1 MAASRGNVIETR
13 SGSSL
18 ATAHLSGVAAYFIR
32 LYGIHTSE
40 LCGFVKEVAV
50 PSIVNPKPNT
60 TKLVL
65 YNNSGR

>member
-1 MAASRGNVIETR
+1 MIETR

-32 LYGIHTSE
+32 LNGVHTGE
-40 LCGFVKEVAV
+40 MCGFIKEVAV
-50 PSIVNPKPNT
+50 PSIASPKPNT
-60 TKLVL
+60 TNLLL